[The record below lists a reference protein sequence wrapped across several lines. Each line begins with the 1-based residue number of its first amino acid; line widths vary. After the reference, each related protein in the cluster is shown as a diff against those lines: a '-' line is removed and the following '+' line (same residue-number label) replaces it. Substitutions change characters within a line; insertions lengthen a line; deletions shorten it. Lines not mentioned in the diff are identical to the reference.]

1 MDALKN
7 ELLTEAD
14 TRIEILYLSEDDM
27 VEAGVLDAG
36 RCVDVME
43 ETIGLLEDG
52 DVLMGGPKHDEH
64 GCMLWFPKESE
75 IPNFPLNDSRDRRFI
90 AMPAYVGGRF
100 HLAGMKWYGS
110 NGRNREKGMPRSIL
124 MACLNDV
131 ETGAPLC
138 YMSAN
143 LLSAMR
149 TGAMPGLAAMKL
161 ANPDAKVLTLLG
173 PGNIQ
178 RCSVLAILAKMQE
191 IDTVRI
197 KGSSATS
204 ASTQKMKAFVEAH
217 CPQIKHI
224 VCCDT
229 MEEAIVGADIISE
242 AVSCGEGEWPEVKAK
257 WLKPG
262 CTYIVTSTFNMEYE
276 SIKSFKKVVDNI
288 GMYDNYAAE
297 DHVGYLSDGSREHT
311 GVMGE
316 DFVLMAEDG
325 IISRDS
331 IIQLGEIIR
340 GKKPGR
346 ESKEEIILVS
356 IEGMPIE
363 DVSWGYECYH
373 TALEKG
379 IGTKLKL
386 WDAPRSC

>member
-1 MDALKN
+1 MADLKKEFLKEEDQKI
-7 ELLTEAD
+7 EL
-14 TRIEILYLSEDDM
+14 LYLSEEDM
-27 VEAGVLDAG
+27 IDAGVLDAG

-64 GCMLWFPKESE
+64 GCMLWFPKKSD

-110 NGRNREKGMPRSIL
+110 NGRNREKGLPRSIL

-149 TGAMPGLAAMKL
+149 TGAMPGLAAKLL

-178 RCSVLAILAKMQE
+178 RCSVLAILSKMKDV
-191 IDTVRI
+191 DTIRI

-204 ASTQKMKAFVEAH
+204 KSTLAMKEYVKEH
-217 CPQIKHI
+217 CPQIKEI
-224 VCCDT
+224 ICCDT
-229 MEEAIVGADIISE
+229 LEEAIRGADIISE
-242 AVSCGEGEWPEVKAK
+242 AVSCGEGEWPEVKAE
-257 WLKPG
+257 WLKAG
-262 CTYIVTSTFNMEYE
+262 CTYIVTSTFNMEYQ
-276 SIKSFKKVVDNI
+276 SIKDFKKVVDNI
-288 GMYDNYAAE
+288 GMYDNYAVE
-297 DHVGYLSDGSREHT
+297 DQMGYEEDGSREHT

-325 IISRDS
+325 IIERDS

-346 ESKEEIILVS
+346 ESHDEIILVS

-363 DVSWGYECYH
+363 DVSWGYECYQK
-373 TALEKG
+373 ALKEG
-379 IGTKLKL
+379 IGTKLKV
-386 WDAPRSC
+386 WDTPYSC